1 MPRRVRPRTVTVSAL
16 AAAGLLSAA
25 NGALTG
31 VGSAA
36 PAPAVPPDTKATA
49 SVSVTCPFA
58 DPIGSR
64 ALTVETSATLP
75 AQAKT
80 SSAAT
85 ISDFSAKFTLPRDVA
100 LTLLPAGATAGSL
113 QGTVATNI
121 SVHQSDRAEKVPV
134 PLTVAA
140 TPLPE
145 TGDVTL
151 TATGTVPRIAINTI
165 GPVTLDVTAPTLAL
179 AAVPPPDATASTQP
193 APGIACTLD
202 PGQPATLGKIL
213 VLPKAA
219 TTPGTKQ
226 KQQTGPGG
234 VSTLDDPVPPLEI
247 PTPLALVSVLT
258 TSTVAKLGATVVSDP
273 AFLINGLFI
282 LALDPDT
289 GEIVD
294 RKVTGSTVFK
304 PATATFLGFGFV
316 PVTATI
322 EFLPLDYRDSKLI
335 DISGGLHDDPVTGE
349 PVLDT
354 QLSVIARLSEAKV
367 NGVPL
372 DLGPDCVTAEPVSLD
387 LSGPYDPFSVGH
399 IRTDPEKGFVLPAF
413 RGCGA
418 GGQDLNPLLTGMS
431 SGPGNQAFVDT
442 YNLVPCVE
450 PDQTQCPDGS
460 NPPSPGG
467 ATAQKTQNTQKA
479 VRKPN

>member
-1 MPRRVRPRTVTVSAL
+1 MRRRVTVSAL

-36 PAPAVPPDTKATA
+36 PAPAVPPDTQATA

-58 DPIGSR
+58 DPLGPR

-80 SSAAT
+80 GAAAT
-85 ISDFSAKFTLPRDVA
+85 ISGFSAKFTLPRDVA
-100 LTLLPAGATAGSL
+100 LALLPDGATAGSL
-113 QGTVATNI
+113 RGTVSTNI
-121 SVHQSDRAEKVPV
+121 AVRQSDRAEQVPV
-134 PLTVAA
+134 PLTVAP

-151 TATGTVPRIAINTI
+151 TATGAVPRIAINTT

-179 AAVPPPDATASTQP
+179 EAVPPPEAAASTQP

-213 VLPKAA
+213 VLPK
-219 TTPGTKQ
+219 TVPGTKQ
-226 KQQTGPGG
+226 QQKAGSGTA
-234 VSTLDDPVPPLEI
+234 STLDDPLPPLEI
-247 PTPLALVSVLT
+247 PTPLGLVSVLT
-258 TSTVAKLGATVVSDP
+258 TSTVAKLGAKVVSDP
-273 AFLINGLFI
+273 AFLINGVFI
-282 LALDPDT
+282 LALDPET
-289 GEIVD
+289 GDIVG
-294 RKVTGSTVFK
+294 RTVVGSTVFK
-304 PATATFLGFGFV
+304 PSTATFLGFGFV

-322 EFLPLDYRDSKLI
+322 EFLPLDYRNSKLI
-335 DISGGLHDDPVTGE
+335 DISGKLRDDPITGE

-354 QLSVIARLSEAKV
+354 QLSVMARLSGAEV

-372 DLGPDCVTAEPVSLD
+372 DLGPDCVTKEAVTLE

-413 RGCGA
+413 TGCGA

-442 YNLVPCVE
+442 YNLVPCTE
-450 PDQTQCPDGS
+450 PDPAQCPEGAD
-460 NPPSPGG
+460 PPPPGG
-467 ATAQKTQNTQKA
+467 ATAQKTQNTPKA
-479 VRKPN
+479 VRKPH

>member
-1 MPRRVRPRTVTVSAL
+1 MPRRVRPRSVTVSAL

-49 SVSVTCPFA
+49 SVSATCPFA

-64 ALTVETSATLP
+64 ALTVETTATLP

-80 SSAAT
+80 GSAAT
-85 ISDFSAKFTLPRDVA
+85 IGDFSAKFTLPRDVA
-100 LTLLPAGATAGSL
+100 LALLPAGTTTGSL
-113 QGTVATNI
+113 QGTVTTDI

-151 TATGTVPRIAINTI
+151 LATGAVPQIAINTI

-179 AAVPPPDATASTQP
+179 AAVPPPGATATTQP

-213 VLPKAA
+213 VLPKA
-219 TTPGTKQ
+219 TPGAQQ
-226 KQQTGPGG
+226 KQETGPGG
-234 VSTLDDPVPPLEI
+234 VSALDDPVPPLEI

-258 TSTVAKLGATVVSDP
+258 TSTVKKLGATVVSDP

-282 LALDPDT
+282 LSLDPDT
-289 GEIVD
+289 GDIVD

-322 EFLPLDYRDSKLI
+322 EFLPLDYQNSKLI

-372 DLGPDCVTAEPVSLD
+372 DLGPDCVTATPVSLE

-399 IRTDPEKGFVLPAF
+399 IRTDPEKGFELPAF

-442 YNLVPCVE
+442 YNLVPCTE

-460 NPPSPGG
+460 NPPAPGS
-467 ATAQKTQNTQKA
+467 ATAQKA
-479 VRKPN
+479 VKKPN

>member
-100 LTLLPAGATAGSL
+100 LALLPAGATAGSL
-113 QGTVATNI
+113 QGTVATTI

-151 TATGTVPRIAINTI
+151 TATGTVPRIAINTV

-219 TTPGTKQ
+219 PGTKQ

-234 VSTLDDPVPPLEI
+234 VSTLDDPAPPLEI

-322 EFLPLDYRDSKLI
+322 EFLPLDYQDSKLI

-354 QLSVIARLSEAKV
+354 QLSVIARLSEAKI

-372 DLGPDCVTAEPVSLD
+372 DLGPDCVTATPVSLD

-399 IRTDPEKGFVLPAF
+399 IRTDPAKGFVLPAF

-442 YNLVPCVE
+442 YNLVPCTE

-460 NPPSPGG
+460 NPPPPGS

-479 VRKPN
+479 VKKPN